1 MGKMIKP
8 TKLTDE
14 ELQKIKSL
22 QEEFQ
27 LVTFQ
32 LGELHI
38 IEFNLSNQLKEINKE
53 ITNFRSTYTSLQE
66 KEKELLAELKST
78 YPDVNINFETGEL
91 S

>member
-1 MGKMIKP
+1 MIKP